1 MDRDLADE
9 GELGRLFRDCAPGA
23 VPPIGESY
31 GLCPPRSTTRR
42 AFVGATLINAEDFK
56 PIPNAD
62 FTMSGILSGVTGHVF
77 AESDMHARTH
87 RWFDHAGASLLHAI
101 GATLPISLPS
111 HP

>member
-1 MDRDLADE
+1 MAI
-9 GELGRLFRDCAPGA
+9 APTLQKYLDQNVTYDA
-23 VPPIGESY
+23 
-31 GLCPPRSTTRR
+31 RR
-42 AFVGATLINAEDFK
+42 AFVGATLIDAEDFK

-62 FTMSGILSGVTGHVF
+62 FTMSGILNGVTGQVF

-111 HP
+111 HS